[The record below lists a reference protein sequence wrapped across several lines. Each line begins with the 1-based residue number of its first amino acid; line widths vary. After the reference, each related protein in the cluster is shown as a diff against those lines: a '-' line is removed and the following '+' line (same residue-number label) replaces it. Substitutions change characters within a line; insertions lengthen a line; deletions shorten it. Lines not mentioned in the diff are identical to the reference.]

1 MRIRLFSVVAVL
13 LFLIVMSSP
22 VFACSMAGE
31 GKHVGKQVTAVD
43 ADAGTFTI
51 IDIQSSGPI
60 QFSASK
66 DLLLKVNEGPGPV
79 LVSYED
85 KDGELIATEI
95 TY

>member
-1 MRIRLFSVVAVL
+1 MLARIFFVL
-13 LFLIVMSSP
+13 LLASLITP

-31 GKHVGKQVTAVD
+31 GNHVGKQVTAVD
-43 ADAGTFTI
+43 VDAGTFTI
-51 IDIQSSGPI
+51 IDVESNSPI

-66 DLLLKVNEGPGPV
+66 DLLAKVSKGPGPV

-85 KDGELIATEI
+85 QDGQLVAVDI